1 VGDCA
6 TGVDVSVEM
15 GVELG
20 DCATGVGG
28 AVELGDCAMGIE
40 GAVGL
45 GDCAMGVGGA
55 VGLGDCAM
63 GERVVVRFLFGQKK
77 TTRATMTATASNAHS
92 QRVIADP
99 SLIFDAFG
107 PLDFAQK

>member
-1 VGDCA
+1 
-6 TGVDVSVEM
+6 
-15 GVELG
+15 
-20 DCATGVGG
+20 
-28 AVELGDCAMGIE
+28 
-40 GAVGL
+40 
-45 GDCAMGVGGA
+45 
-55 VGLGDCAM
+55 M